1 MSHSVFNFAEPVEQP
16 PAEAEAEGQDD
27 TQQTNNAENAEVSK
41 ENSEDILDKFQH
53 VYVPEVVREDKMWFQ
68 TVPRLGA
75 FMSVPIIYDSC
86 LSDEALDS
94 AITDY
99 LKVTAENERLDKEL
113 EIHEAEQQQKADT
126 AAANGETY
134 EKEVKEIV
142 KEELQPFNCTQ
153 KKFLICID
161 TMGQDC
167 EITDD
172 NRRAVL
178 ETINIFRAQWER
190 AEVQCLTADRDR
202 RIELMS
208 RDPQIEA
215 EIQERATET
224 ISKAVE
230 DLLAIEVPEGTVV
243 DEEQKQLDLSNLRL
257 TT

>member
-1 MSHSVFNFAEPVEQP
+1 
-16 PAEAEAEGQDD
+16 
-27 TQQTNNAENAEVSK
+27 
-41 ENSEDILDKFQH
+41 
-53 VYVPEVVREDKMWFQ
+53 
-68 TVPRLGA
+68 
-75 FMSVPIIYDSC
+75 MSVPIIYESC

-99 LKVTAENERLDKEL
+99 LKITAENERLEKEL

-134 EKEVKEIV
+134 EKEVREIE
-142 KEELQPFNCTQ
+142 KMDLQPFNCIQ

-167 EITDD
+167 EISEDK
-172 NRRAVL
+172 RRAVL

-190 AEVQCLTADRDR
+190 SEVMCLTHDRDR

-215 EIQERATET
+215 EI
-224 ISKAVE
+224 
-230 DLLAIEVPEGTVV
+230 
-243 DEEQKQLDLSNLRL
+243 
-257 TT
+257 